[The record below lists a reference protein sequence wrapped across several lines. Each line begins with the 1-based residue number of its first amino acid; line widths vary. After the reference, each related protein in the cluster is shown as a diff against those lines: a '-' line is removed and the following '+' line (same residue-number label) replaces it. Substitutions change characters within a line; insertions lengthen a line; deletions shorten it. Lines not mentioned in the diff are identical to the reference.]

1 MTPPPGGVCFIIA
14 FMRRRSTVP
23 RWPGLVALAGLG
35 LAAGLALMAA
45 LSLPH
50 LIAIAPAEGAAD
62 VSTRARVRLV
72 FDQPMEPASVAA
84 GLSLEPAL
92 PGDLSWDAAGTT
104 LTFTPRQPWPAGGQV
119 RLTLAE
125 GRSRLGLPLLE
136 GRAWSFTVGLERVT
150 FLSGA
155 PPNLAVVSTV
165 EGARPSFLTAEP
177 YGVADYAIRPDGGQI
192 VYSARRAD
200 GGADLRAL
208 ALEGDEAGAAAELL
222 ACPGAACLAPAFSPD
237 GARLAYER
245 QTPAPT
251 AEGGAGFGDPRI
263 HVLAL
268 AGGQDTTTGDLA
280 SQARQPR
287 WTPDGRL
294 SYYDAGR
301 QAVAVQDLAA
311 GGVTY
316 IPSTSGEPGTFSPD
330 GQAYVFP
337 EIVLME
343 NAITLTGTLAVTENV
358 PVRVAGFYS
367 HLLRA
372 TIATNATQD
381 LSGPGVVEDAS
392 PVYSVAGDWLAFGR
406 KPLEGQEWLPGRQL
420 WLMRADG
427 SAARPLTD
435 APEYNHSAFAWHP
448 DGRRLVFMRFNVI
461 DPNAAAEIWL
471 INADGTGARRLATGG
486 YLPEWLP

>member
-1 MTPPPGGVCFIIA
+1 
-14 FMRRRSTVP
+14 MRRRSAAP
-23 RWPGLVALAGLG
+23 RWPGLIALAGLG

-50 LIAIAPAEGAAD
+50 LIAITPAEGAAD

-72 FDQPMEPASVAA
+72 FDRPMEAGSVAA
-84 GLSLEPAL
+84 SLSLEPAL
-92 PGDLSWDAAGTT
+92 PGDLTWDAAGTT

-119 RLTLAE
+119 RFTLAA

-155 PPNLAVVSTV
+155 PPNLAVISSA
-165 EGARPSFLTAEP
+165 EGAQPRFLTAEP
-177 YGVADYAIRPDGGQI
+177 DGVADYAIRPDGGQI

-208 ALEGDEAGAAAELL
+208 ALEGDEAGQITELV

-245 QTPAPT
+245 QPAAPT
-251 AEGGAGFGDPRI
+251 ADGGAGFGDPRLR
-263 HVLAL
+263 VLEL
-268 AGGQDTTTGDLA
+268 ATGQDTAAGDPA
-280 SQARQPR
+280 SQARQPH

-301 QAVAVQDLAA
+301 QAVAVQDLAGRSA
-311 GGVTY
+311 LTY
-316 IPSTSGEPGTFSPD
+316 IPSTSGESGTFSPD
-330 GQAYVFP
+330 GQFFVFP
-337 EIVLME
+337 EIVLLE
-343 NAITLTGTLAVTENV
+343 NAITLTGTLAVTENI
-358 PVRVAGFYS
+358 PVNVAGFYS

-406 KPLEGQEWLPGRQL
+406 KPLEGEAWLPGRQL

-427 SAARPLTD
+427 SEARPLTD

-448 DGRRLVFMRFNVI
+448 DGRRLVFMRFNAI

-471 INADGTGARRLATGG
+471 INADGTGARRLVTGG